1 MALLPNVLAGAGDK
15 ITAVKNV
22 AIAAA
27 LAIAEAV
34 NANAIKATLPALI
47 DSLRNAQKWP
57 EKMTVLDF
65 IDTLIRTA
73 PTQTSL
79 RVPEL
84 IPVVSE
90 AMWDTKKEVKDR
102 AYLTME
108 KVCQL
113 IVNRDIE
120 RFIPELIKCIAKP
133 ENVPETVHLLGAT
146 TFVTEV
152 QEPTLALMVP
162 LLDRGLGERDTAIK
176 RKAAVI
182 VDNMCKLVDD
192 PNIVAPFLPKMMP
205 GLQKNYDNLADPEA
219 REKTKQ
225 ALDTLTRVGNVV
237 DGKIPEVSNHGDI
250 ATIVGHLKAILTGKH
265 AAAFEKFTPVVEYAA
280 AIAGQLVDEKATDS
294 SEWAENVKPY
304 MTILVGDDESQS
316 ITDALRKRA
325 IPGAADEAEVEEDEE
340 EGEDL
345 CNCTFSL
352 AYGAKI
358 LLNQTS
364 LRLKR
369 GQRYGLCGPNGSG
382 KSTLMRAINN
392 EQVEGFP
399 KQSEVKTVFVEHD
412 LDSED
417 TEMTTIDWTM
427 KKLEEAGVTTT
438 KEDVITQL
446 NEFGFTDQMVQG
458 EISALSGG
466 WKMKLALCRAVF
478 EAPDILLL
486 DEPTNHLDV
495 KNVKWLE
502 DYLKNSP
509 CTSIIV
515 SHDSSFLDN
524 VCQHIVHYER
534 FKLKRYK
541 GNLKEFV
548 RRLPSAKSYYELGA
562 SEIEFSFPEPGFLE
576 GVKTKAKAILR
587 ATKMS
592 FQYPGTTKPQ
602 IQEISFQCSLGSRI
616 AVIGPNGAGKS
627 TLINVLTGELIPT
640 GGEIY
645 QHENIR
651 IAYIKQHAFAHIDN
665 HLDKTPSEYIQW
677 RFQTGED
684 RETMDRANK
693 IITEADE
700 EAMNKIFKIEGT
712 QRRIIGINS
721 RRKFKNSY
729 EYECSFALGDNVGMK
744 NERWSPMMTADNAW
758 LPRSELLA
766 SHQKMVADVDMKEAL
781 ASGQFRPLVRKEIE
795 NHCANFGLDAELVSH
810 SRMRGL
816 SGGQRVKVVLSAC
829 SWQRPHLIVL
839 DEPTNYLDRDSLGA
853 LSKALKKFEGGV
865 IIITHSAEFTKD
877 LTEEVWAVV
886 DGKMTPSGHNWVQG
900 QGAGPRIKGE
910 EGEEEEKFD
919 AMGNK
924 IESTKKKAKLT
935 SSEAR
940 KKKKDRMARRK
951 RGEEVCQL
959 LDSLASASHVLTR
972 PIGLQRRG
980 RLNVSLSDLSHGF
993 SVTFGYT
1000 KVAFFL
1006 YGFGLH
1012 GRALMGLCF
1021 SCFVRMIV
1029 MPLMPP
1035 AMYVWLAMART
1046 CPPKTGD
1053 PGMVGPDAPL
1063 AGQEGRCLDEWAG
1076 VLSWMEDNLHH
1087 DDTECFGNACC
1098 CALKRDELSLPRAN
1112 RVSNLHCC
1120 VGDQVEAQPAV
1131 ESGEQEA
1138 PLI

>member
-1 MALLPNVLAGAGDK
+1 MPSKNAQSAKVLDDLMAKLTISKDAAATKDASVALASFINGNIEDQEAPTKTVEALKKQITNKKDATLREKAAQAIQAIAQHSEISANVEPYLVVLLPLVLAAIGDK
-15 ITAVKNV
+15 ITAVKN
-22 AIAAA
+22 AATAAA
-27 LAIAEAV
+27 LAIIEAINPNSV
-34 NANAIKATLPALI
+34 KAALPHITNSILT
-47 DSLRNAQKWP
+47 AQKWP
-57 EKMTVLDF
+57 EKMAALDC
-65 IDTLIRTA
+65 IETLVRTA
-73 PTQTSL
+73 PAQL
-79 RVPEL
+79 AYRVPEL
-84 IPVVSE
+84 IPVISE
-90 AMWDTKKEVKDR
+90 SMWDTKKEVKDR
-102 AYLTME
+102 AYKVME
-108 KVCQL
+108 KICEL

-152 QEPTLALMVP
+152 HEPTLALMVP
-162 LLDRGLGERDTAIK
+162 LLDRGLAERETAIK

-205 GLQKNYDNLADPEA
+205 GLTKNYETLADPEA

-225 ALDTLTRVGNVV
+225 ALDTLVRVGDIK
-237 DGKIPEVSNHGDI
+237 DGKIPEVRHDGDI
-250 ATIVGHLKAILTGKH
+250 DTIVAHLKAAIPAKH
-265 AAAFEKFTPVVEYAA
+265 SAIIEKLGPVVQYIG
-280 AIAGQLVDEKATDS
+280 AIGGQLVDEKELESAV
-294 SEWAENVKPY
+294 WAGAVKPFV
-304 MTILVGDDESQS
+304 TVLVGDA
-316 ITDALRKRA
+316 DAQAVVDSLRKRA
-325 IPGAADEAEVEEDEE
+325 SPGAEEDAAEEDEDDD
-340 EGEDL
+340 GEDL

-358 LLNQTS
+358 LLNQTH

-369 GQRYGLCGPNGSG
+369 GRRYGLCGPNGSG

-412 LDSED
+412 LDSAD

-427 KKLEEAGVTTT
+427 KKLSEAGVAST
-438 KEDVITQL
+438 KEEVEARL
-446 NEFGFTDQMVQG
+446 AEFGFTPAM
-458 EISALSGG
+458 ISGDITALSGG

-502 DYLKNSP
+502 DYLINSP

-515 SHDSSFLDN
+515 SHDSGFLDN
-524 VCQHIVHYER
+524 VTQYIIHYER
-534 FKLKRYK
+534 FKLKKYK

-548 RRLPSAKSYYELGA
+548 RKNPHAKSYYELGE
-562 SEIEFSFPEPGFLE
+562 SEIEFTFPEPGFLE

-592 FQYPGTTKPQ
+592 FQYPGTPKPQ
-602 IQEISFQCSLGSRI
+602 ITDITFQCSLGSRI

-640 GGEIY
+640 AGEIY

-693 IITEADE
+693 IITEDDE
-700 EAMNKIFKIEGT
+700 KAMDKIFKIEGS
-712 QRRIIGINS
+712 QRRVIGINS

-729 EYECSFALGDNVGMK
+729 EYECSFALGENVGMK
-744 NERWSPMMTADNAW
+744 NERWTPMMTADNAW

-795 NHCANFGLDAELVSH
+795 SHCANFGLDAELVSH
-810 SRMRGL
+810 SRMKGL

-877 LTEEVWAVV
+877 LTEEVWAVM

-900 QGAGPRIKGE
+900 QGAGPRLKQGE
-910 EGEEEEKFD
+910 DDEEDKFD

-924 IESTKKKAKLT
+924 IVTTKKKAKLT

-940 KKKKDRMARRK
+940 KKKKERMARRK
-951 RGEEVCQL
+951 RGEEVF
-959 LDSLASASHVLTR
+959 
-972 PIGLQRRG
+972 
-980 RLNVSLSDLSHGF
+980 SD
-993 SVTFGYT
+993 
-1000 KVAFFL
+1000 
-1006 YGFGLH
+1006 
-1012 GRALMGLCF
+1012 
-1021 SCFVRMIV
+1021 
-1029 MPLMPP
+1029 
-1035 AMYVWLAMART
+1035 
-1046 CPPKTGD
+1046 
-1053 PGMVGPDAPL
+1053 
-1063 AGQEGRCLDEWAG
+1063 
-1076 VLSWMEDNLHH
+1076 ED
-1087 DDTECFGNACC
+1087 D
-1098 CALKRDELSLPRAN
+1098 
-1112 RVSNLHCC
+1112 
-1120 VGDQVEAQPAV
+1120 
-1131 ESGEQEA
+1131 
-1138 PLI
+1138 

>member
-1 MALLPNVLAGAGDK
+1 MPSENAQSVKVLDDLMQKLTISKDAAQIKDASHALASFINGRIEDEDAPTKTVDALKKQISNKKDAAAREKGCNAVQAIAQHSEISPNVEPYLVTLLPTVLSAIGDK
-15 ITAVKNV
+15 ITGVKNA

-27 LAIAEAV
+27 LAIVEAV
-34 NANAIKATLPALI
+34 NPNGVKAVLPHIVNSILT
-47 DSLRNAQKWP
+47 AQKWP
-57 EKMTVLDF
+57 EKITALEC
-65 IDTLIRTA
+65 IDTLVRTSPA
-73 PTQTSL
+73 QL
-79 RVPEL
+79 AYRVPEL

-90 AMWDTKKEVKDR
+90 SMWDTKKEVKER
-102 AYLTME
+102 AYKTME
-108 KVCQL
+108 KICEL
-113 IVNRDIE
+113 IVNKDIE

-162 LLDRGLGERDTAIK
+162 LLDRGLAERDTAIK
-176 RKAAVI
+176 RKSAVI
-182 VDNMCKLVDD
+182 VDNMTKLVDD
-192 PNIVAPFLPKMMP
+192 PNVVAPFLPKMMP
-205 GLQKNYDNLADPEA
+205 GLQKNFDNLADPEA

-225 ALDTLTRVGNVV
+225 ALDTLTRVGAVK
-237 DGKIPEVSNHGDI
+237 DGKIPEVRRDGDT
-250 ATIVGHLKAILTGKH
+250 ATVLGHLKATIPSKH
-265 AAAFEKFTPVVEYAA
+265 SKVAEKLTPVTEYIA
-280 AIAGQLVDEKATDS
+280 AIGGQLVDEKETDAAVWAT
-294 SEWAENVKPY
+294 AVKPFV
-304 MTILVGDDESQS
+304 TVIVGEA
-316 ITDALRKRA
+316 DADSVLDGLRKRA
-325 IPGAADEAEVEEDEE
+325 SPGYEEDNEAQADDDDD
-340 EGEDL
+340 GEDL
-345 CNCTFSL
+345 CDCTFSL

-358 LLNQTS
+358 LLNQTY

-369 GQRYGLCGPNGSG
+369 GRRYGLCGPNGSG

-412 LDSED
+412 LDSAD

-427 KKLEEAGVTTT
+427 KKLQEAGVTTA
-438 KEDVITQL
+438 KEDVEKRL
-446 NEFGFTDQMVQG
+446 EEFGFTPAMTSG
-458 EISALSGG
+458 EITALSGG

-502 DYLKNSP
+502 DYLINSP

-515 SHDSSFLDN
+515 SHDSGFLDN
-524 VCQHIVHYER
+524 VTQYIIHYER

-548 RRLPSAKSYYELGA
+548 RKNPSAKSYYELGE
-562 SEIEFSFPEPGFLE
+562 SEMEFSFPEPGFLE

-592 FQYPGTTKPQ
+592 FQYPGTPKPQ
-602 IQEISFQCSLGSRI
+602 ITDIGFQCSLGSRI

-640 GGEIY
+640 AGEIY

-693 IITEADE
+693 IITEDDE
-700 EAMNKIFKIEGT
+700 KAMDKIFKIEGS
-712 QRRIIGINS
+712 QRRIIGIHS

-744 NERWSPMMTADNAW
+744 NERWVPMMTADNQW

-766 SHQKMVADVDMKEAL
+766 SHQKMVAEVDMKEAL

-795 NHCANFGLDAELVSH
+795 SHCANFGLDAELVSH

-877 LTEEVWAVV
+877 LTEEVWAVM
-886 DGKMTPSGHNWVQG
+886 DGKMTPSGHNWVSG
-900 QGAGPRIKGE
+900 QGSGPRLKADD
-910 EGEEEEKFD
+910 GEEEEKFD

-924 IESTKKKAKLT
+924 IVTTKKKAKLT

-951 RGEEVCQL
+951 RGEEVF
-959 LDSLASASHVLTR
+959 
-972 PIGLQRRG
+972 
-980 RLNVSLSDLSHGF
+980 SD
-993 SVTFGYT
+993 
-1000 KVAFFL
+1000 
-1006 YGFGLH
+1006 
-1012 GRALMGLCF
+1012 
-1021 SCFVRMIV
+1021 
-1029 MPLMPP
+1029 
-1035 AMYVWLAMART
+1035 
-1046 CPPKTGD
+1046 
-1053 PGMVGPDAPL
+1053 
-1063 AGQEGRCLDEWAG
+1063 
-1076 VLSWMEDNLHH
+1076 ED
-1087 DDTECFGNACC
+1087 D
-1098 CALKRDELSLPRAN
+1098 
-1112 RVSNLHCC
+1112 
-1120 VGDQVEAQPAV
+1120 
-1131 ESGEQEA
+1131 
-1138 PLI
+1138 